1 MESVAADLEN
11 EFGGS
16 VDGDALRAA
25 VRSRVQRLSDAPV
38 QDFVPVLVRREVRDA
53 LLRHA

>member
-1 MESVAADLEN
+1 VESVAADLEN